1 MKQSSALKPPLLRE
15 LCGRSLRPL
24 RFKTCFARASI
35 KISKRRAQES
45 NPRRYFALSRFSIYL
60 VSSVLPKT
68 HSRMPDQ
75 HFDIVVIGGGIVG
88 LSTAMQLRRTFP
100 KLRLLLV
107 EKEDRVAR
115 HQSGHNSGV
124 IHSGIYYKPG
134 SLKAK
139 LCVEGAA
146 AMVTFCR
153 EHAIPVEICG
163 KIIVATTAEEIPRLR
178 GLLDRGQANGILGLK
193 LLDKAQAVEI
203 EPHCGGM
210 AWLHVPGTGITDY
223 VAVCQKYSE
232 LIVAQ
237 GGTINTGTKVT
248 SIARSNGE
256 TVIETNRGSL
266 STKYLINCAGLHS
279 DRVSRM
285 AGEKTEVTIVPFR
298 GEYYD
303 LVAGREHLVRNLLYP
318 VPDLRFPFLGVHFT
332 RRISGGV
339 DAGPN
344 AVLAFKREG
353 YRRTDFSLQ
362 DAASTFAYSG
372 FWHMAG
378 KYWRSGAGEFYRSF
392 HKPALVRAL
401 QTLVPD
407 VRGVDLVADGAGV
420 RATAVS
426 RDGSLVDDFQFACSQ
441 NMLHVW
447 NVVSPAATASLPI
460 GREIVTMAQRGFGLE
475 SK

>member
-1 MKQSSALKPPLLRE
+1 MIEAGLQ
-15 LCGRSLRPL
+15 
-24 RFKTCFARASI
+24 
-35 KISKRRAQES
+35 
-45 NPRRYFALSRFSIYL
+45 
-60 VSSVLPKT
+60 
-68 HSRMPDQ
+68 MPDQ
-75 HFDIVVIGGGIVG
+75 SFDIVIIGGGIVG
-88 LSTAMQLRRTFP
+88 LSTAMHAGRLFP
-100 KLRLLLV
+100 KLRLTLV

-146 AMVTFCR
+146 AMTAFCR

-163 KIIVATTAEEIPRLR
+163 KIIVATTAEEIPRLQSLFER
-178 GLLDRGQANGILGLK
+178 GRANGISGLK
-193 LLDKAQAVEI
+193 LVDRAEAREL
-203 EPHCGGM
+203 EPHCGGV

-223 VAVCQKYSE
+223 VAVCEKYAE

-237 GGTINTGTKVT
+237 GGTVSTGTEVT
-248 SIARSNGE
+248 GIARSNGE
-256 TVIETNRGSL
+256 VVVETTGGSL
-266 STKYLINCAGLHS
+266 GAKYLINCAGLHS

-303 LVAGREHLVRNLLYP
+303 LVREREHLVRGLIYP

-332 RRISGGV
+332 RRVGGGV

-353 YRRTDFSLQ
+353 YRRTDFNLR
-362 DAASTFAYSG
+362 DAAGTFAYSG
-372 FWHMAG
+372 FWHMAA

-392 HKPALVRAL
+392 RKPAFVRAL
-401 QTLVPD
+401 QTLLPEI
-407 VRGVDLVADGAGV
+407 GSSDLVADGSGV
-420 RATAVS
+420 RATAVG
-426 RDGSLVDDFQFACSQ
+426 RDGSLVDDFQFVCSQ

-460 GREIVTMAQRGFGLE
+460 GREIVRLAEQGFGLV
-475 SK
+475 SG

>member
-1 MKQSSALKPPLLRE
+1 
-15 LCGRSLRPL
+15 
-24 RFKTCFARASI
+24 
-35 KISKRRAQES
+35 
-45 NPRRYFALSRFSIYL
+45 
-60 VSSVLPKT
+60 
-68 HSRMPDQ
+68 MPDQ
-75 HFDIVVIGGGIVG
+75 SFDIVVIGGGIVG
-88 LSTAMQLRRTFP
+88 LSTAMQLCRTFP

-146 AMVTFCR
+146 AMVAFCR

-163 KIIVATTAEEIPRLR
+163 KIIVAITTEEIPRLQ
-178 GLLDRGQANGILGLK
+178 GLLERGQANGIAGLK
-193 LLDKAQAVEI
+193 LLDKEQALHI

-223 VAVCQKYSE
+223 VAVCQKYAE
-232 LIVAQ
+232 LIAAQ
-237 GGTINTGTKVT
+237 GGTVSTGTEVT
-248 SIARSNGE
+248 GIARGNGE
-256 TVIETNRGSL
+256 TVIETSRGSL
-266 STKYLINCAGLHS
+266 GTKYLINCAGLHS

-303 LVAGREHLVRNLLYP
+303 LVPERENLVRGLLYP

-353 YRRTDFSLQ
+353 YRRSDFSLQ
-362 DAASTFAYSG
+362 DAATTFAYSG
-372 FWHMAG
+372 FWHMAA

-392 HKPALVRAL
+392 HKPAFVRAL

-407 VRGVDLVADGAGV
+407 VRSADLVADGAGV

-426 RDGSLVDDFQFACSQ
+426 RDGSLVDDFQFMCSQ

-460 GREIVTMAQRGFGLE
+460 GREIVKMAQEGFGLQ

>member
-1 MKQSSALKPPLLRE
+1 
-15 LCGRSLRPL
+15 
-24 RFKTCFARASI
+24 
-35 KISKRRAQES
+35 
-45 NPRRYFALSRFSIYL
+45 
-60 VSSVLPKT
+60 
-68 HSRMPDQ
+68 MPDQ
-75 HFDIVVIGGGIVG
+75 SFDIVVIGGGIVG
-88 LSTAMQLRRTFP
+88 LATALQFGRAFP
-100 KLRLLLV
+100 KLRLLLA

-146 AMVTFCR
+146 AMEAFCR

-163 KIIVATTAEEIPRLR
+163 KIIVATSAEEIPRLQ
-178 GLLDRGQANGILGLK
+178 GLLERGQANGILGLK
-193 LLDKAQAVEI
+193 MLDKAQAREI
-203 EPHCGGM
+203 EPHCGGVG
-210 AWLHVPGTGITDY
+210 WLHVPSTGITDY
-223 VAVCQKYSE
+223 VAVCAKYAE

-237 GGTINTGTKVT
+237 GGTVSVGTEVKG
-248 SIARSNGE
+248 IARSSGE
-256 TVIETNRGSL
+256 TILETTRGSIA
-266 STKYLINCAGLHS
+266 TKYLINCAGLHS
-279 DRVSRM
+279 DRVSRL

-303 LVAGREHLVRNLLYP
+303 LVPEREHLVHGLIYP

-332 RRISGGV
+332 RRVGGGV

-362 DAASTFAYSG
+362 DTAGTFAYGG
-372 FWHMAG
+372 FWHMAA

-392 HKPALVRAL
+392 HKPAFVRAL
-401 QTLVPD
+401 QTLLPD
-407 VRGVDLVADGAGV
+407 VVSADLVADGSGV
-420 RATAVS
+420 RATAVAP
-426 RDGSLVDDFQFACSQ
+426 DGSLVDDFKFMCSQ
-441 NMLHVW
+441 NVLHVW

-460 GREIVTMAQRGFGLE
+460 GREIVRRASSGFGLA
-475 SK
+475 SG

>member
-1 MKQSSALKPPLLRE
+1 MV
-15 LCGRSLRPL
+15 
-24 RFKTCFARASI
+24 
-35 KISKRRAQES
+35 
-45 NPRRYFALSRFSIYL
+45 Y
-60 VSSVLPKT
+60 
-68 HSRMPDQ
+68 
-75 HFDIVVIGGGIVG
+75 DIAVVGGGIVG
-88 LSTAMQLRRTFP
+88 LATSRELLRRHP
-100 KLRLLLV
+100 RLKLANV
-107 EKEDRVAR
+107 EKEPGYNQ
-115 HQSGHNSGV
+115 HQTGHNSGV

-223 VAVCQKYSE
+223 VAVCQKYAE

-237 GGTINTGTKVT
+237 GGTLSTGTEVT
-248 SIARSNGE
+248 GIAGSNGE
-256 TVIETNRGSL
+256 TVIETTRGSL

-303 LVAGREHLVRNLLYP
+303 LVREREHLVRGLIYP
-318 VPDLRFPFLGVHFT
+318 VPDPRFPFLGVHFT
-332 RRISGGV
+332 RRVGGGV

-372 FWHMAG
+372 FWHMAAR
-378 KYWRSGAGEFYRSF
+378 YWRSGAGEFYRSF
-392 HKPALVRAL
+392 HKPAFVRAL
-401 QTLVPD
+401 QTLLPEVQ
-407 VRGVDLVADGAGV
+407 GVDLVADGAGV

-426 RDGSLVDDFQFACSQ
+426 RDGSLVDDFQFVCSQ

-460 GREIVTMAQRGFGLE
+460 GREIVRMAQQGFGLQ

>member
-1 MKQSSALKPPLLRE
+1 MKQSSALKPPLLRG
-15 LCGRSLRPL
+15 LCGCSLRPL